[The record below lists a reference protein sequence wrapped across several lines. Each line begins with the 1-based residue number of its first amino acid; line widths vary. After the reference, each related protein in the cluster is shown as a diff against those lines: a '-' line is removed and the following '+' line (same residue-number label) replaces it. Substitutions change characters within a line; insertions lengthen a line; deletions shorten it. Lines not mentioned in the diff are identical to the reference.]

1 MALYSSFQRPNTHK
15 LKEPNQAPDAW
26 HTRLGTAAYDV
37 FDHFRQVSE
46 QYAREPPL
54 NSGWEIKPYV

>member
-37 FDHFRQVSE
+37 FDHFRQVS
-46 QYAREPPL
+46 
-54 NSGWEIKPYV
+54 